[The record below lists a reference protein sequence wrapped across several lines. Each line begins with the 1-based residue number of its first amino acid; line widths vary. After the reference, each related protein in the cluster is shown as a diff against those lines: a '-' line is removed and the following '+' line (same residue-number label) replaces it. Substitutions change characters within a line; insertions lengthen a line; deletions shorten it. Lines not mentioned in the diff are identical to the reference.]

1 MFGPA
6 PPSSAELISL
16 HIYINSFVNWN
27 FGLGA
32 AMSVMLLLF
41 LIIVSAI
48 YVRALRVGSQI
59 NE

>member
-1 MFGPA
+1 
-6 PPSSAELISL
+6 
-16 HIYINSFVNWN
+16 
-27 FGLGA
+27 
-32 AMSVMLLLF
+32 VMLLLF